1 MIYPDDEKTKKKSLK
16 ILLGDCWYMDF
27 LYHSAYKP
35 VQPVDEGA
43 FQATAYQY
51 KVCQVQQGVIKKGTI
66 RMEPRKRGG
75 GRRLYSIICRF
86 STPMTRHRGKGW
98 KG

>member
-1 MIYPDDEKTKKKSLK
+1 
-16 ILLGDCWYMDF
+16 MDF

-51 KVCQVQQGVIKKGTI
+51 KVCEAQQEWKKGTI
-66 RMEPRKRGG
+66 RMEPRKKGG
-75 GRRLYSIICRF
+75 EAGGYIASSITF
-86 STPMTRHRGKGW
+86 STPMTRQRGKG
-98 KG
+98 

>member
-1 MIYPDDEKTKKKSLK
+1 
-16 ILLGDCWYMDF
+16 MDF

-51 KVCQVQQGVIKKGTI
+51 KVCQVQQGVRKKGTI
-66 RMEPRKRGG
+66 RMEPRKKGG
-75 GRRLYSIICRF
+75 EAGGYIASSIIF
-86 STPMTRHRGKGW
+86 STPMTRQRGKG
-98 KG
+98 